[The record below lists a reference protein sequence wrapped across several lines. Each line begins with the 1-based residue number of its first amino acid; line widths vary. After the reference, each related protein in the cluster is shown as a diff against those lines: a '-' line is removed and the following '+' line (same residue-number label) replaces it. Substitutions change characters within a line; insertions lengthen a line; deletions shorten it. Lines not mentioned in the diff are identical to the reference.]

1 MVCRGI
7 LAHADG
13 VTLSQPLG
21 ETNALIKAPGAHG
34 VNIRNQ
40 SGVRTDFRGY
50 TVVNNLSVYRKN
62 DLTLDPENMP
72 DDVELEINTRTVTPT
87 RGAVVKADY
96 LSKVGRRVLMTL
108 TTPEQFVPFG
118 AVVTLADDDK
128 SSFIVGDRGQVYL
141 TGLRDQ
147 GTVLATWG
155 HQPHQQCRAD
165 FSLPKGAQY
174 GGITDISVS
183 CRQEH

>member
-1 MVCRGI
+1 M
-7 LAHADG
+7 
-13 VTLSQPLG
+13 TLTRNDPEDVRSFCPPSERKENAG
-21 ETNALIKAPGAHG
+21 ENET
-34 VNIRNQ
+34 
-40 SGVRTDFRGY
+40 
-50 TVVNNLSVYRKN
+50 VYRKN
-62 DLTLDPENMP
+62 DLALDPENMP

-108 TTPEQFVPFG
+108 TDNNRFVPFG
-118 AVVTLADDDK
+118 AVVTLEGDAS

-141 TGLRDQ
+141 TGLREQ

-155 HQPHQQCRAD
+155 TQSHQQCRAD
-165 FSLPKGAQY
+165 FNLPQGSQY
-174 GGITDISVS
+174 GGIADISVT